1 MRLDE
6 LAAIAGAHRHDPV
19 AGQRHI
25 GADSRDPEVV
35 DCTHDSRQVRPGWLF
50 CCLPGTV
57 TDGHVHAPA
66 ALAAGASALLV
77 ERPLDVPVPQLQVA
91 SVRAVLGRV
100 ADAVHGSPSAALRVV
115 GVTGTNGKTT
125 TAWLVRSLLEHAG
138 WRCGMLGTL
147 TGARTTP
154 EAPDLHR
161 ALAGFRAEGCTAV
174 AMEVSSHALALH
186 RTDGTRFAVGVFT
199 NLGRDHL
206 DFHGTM
212 DAYFAAKAR
221 LFDAGACAVGV
232 VNSDDAWGRR
242 LRAQAGVPV
251 TTYGL
256 ADAAALELGPTRSR
270 FSWRGHRVELPLG
283 GAFNVCNALAAL
295 EAVVAAGVE
304 PATAAAGLGSVPPV
318 PGRFEAVEAG
328 QPFAVIVDYAHTPEG
343 LEAVLDAARTA
354 TAGRVVV
361 VFGCGGDRDAHKRPK
376 MGSVAAERADVVVL
390 TSDNPRSEDPAA
402 IIAAVLDGIAPPH
415 RSRTVV
421 EPDRRAAIAIAI
433 TEARPGDVVVIAGK
447 GHETAQDL
455 GPAGTIP
462 FDDRVVARALL
473 EARS

>member
-1 MRLDE
+1 MDSV
-6 LAAIAGAHRHDPV
+6 GPV
-19 AGQRHI
+19 
-25 GADSRDPEVV
+25 VL

-50 CCLPGTV
+50 CCLPGSV
-57 TDGHVHAPA
+57 TDGHAHASDA
-66 ALAAGASALLV
+66 VAAGASALLV
-77 ERPLDVPVPQLQVA
+77 ERPLDVPVPQLRVA

-100 ADAVHGSPSAALRVV
+100 ADAVHGSPSASMRVV

-125 TAWLVRSLLEHAG
+125 TTWLVRSLFEHVG
-138 WRCGMLGTL
+138 WRCGLLGTL

-161 ALAGFRAEGCTAV
+161 ALARFRAEGCAAV

-186 RTDGTRFAVGVFT
+186 RTDATRFAVGVFT

-232 VNSDDAWGRR
+232 VNTDDAWGRR
-242 LRAQAGVPV
+242 LAAQAGVPV

-304 PATAAAGLGSVPPV
+304 PAAAAAGLGSVPPV
-318 PGRFEAVEAG
+318 PGRFESVDAG

-343 LEAVLDAARTA
+343 LEAVLGAARAA

-361 VFGCGGDRDAHKRPK
+361 VFGCGGDRDADKRPQ
-376 MGSVAAERADVVVL
+376 MGAVAAERADVVVL

-421 EPDRRAAIAIAI
+421 EPDRRSAIATAIAA
-433 TEARPGDVVVIAGK
+433 ARPGDVVVVAGK
-447 GHETAQDL
+447 GHETTQDL

-473 EARS
+473 ESRP